1 MDIMEFIR
9 KEVSGLCDRVCT
21 AAIKA
26 DIDPDAAL
34 RITAGFLTTVTEVAT
49 FKNYV
54 ASGEEESE

>member
-34 RITAGFLTTVTEVAT
+34 RVVAGFLTTVTEVAT
-49 FKNYV
+49 FKNY
-54 ASGEEESE
+54 GTDEEDAE